1 MDDFIIKLGSVSSN
15 KSSFFFK
22 IKDTFF
28 EDFVF
33 FEFKNVDINVNVTL
47 FNDLNKISLKLL
59 LEGKINDVPCD
70 LCNQHLSI
78 DINCSTKLIIKK
90 TQRNLSSTEE
100 IIYLQKNEN
109 SINLKQ
115 IIFELIVVNIP
126 AKREHPVDK
135 NGNSTCD
142 KGMIELLN
150 KYMPGKSKLS
160 DPRWDALKNLK

>member
-1 MDDFIIKLGSVSSN
+1 M
-15 KSSFFFK
+15 
-22 IKDTFF
+22 
-28 EDFVF
+28 
-33 FEFKNVDINVNVTL
+33 
-47 FNDLNKISLKLL
+47 
-59 LEGKINDVPCD
+59 INDVPCD